1 MPGHKRNDKFHIPS
15 ADIDITE
22 IDGFDNL
29 HCPEG
34 IIRNMENNLSSLFES
49 KKSIISV
56 NGSTCCVLA
65 SICAVCDKG
74 DKIIIA
80 RNCHKS
86 VYNACFLKEL
96 DVKYIEPE
104 FDIDLGTYTYVTQEA
119 IDKAYA
125 DNKDAKAIVITS
137 PTYEGFVS
145 KVKSPI
151 PLIVDSAHGS
161 HFGLADWL
169 PKRSSGDIVIN
180 SLHKTLPCLTQ
191 TAVVNIYNN
200 KFAQK
205 IKMYIDIFETSSPS
219 YILLSS
225 VDKCIDFIKNCNAE
239 FDEYKVLLDD
249 FYSKAKCINGIKIYN
264 NDDLTRIIISADGYT
279 GNELAQHLRN
289 NGIEVEG
296 ATLNYVILIS
306 TVADKKTGF
315 DLLIN
320 ALKAVEKRDSIKKFS
335 YTFAIPKKQC
345 KESDVDETILTDI
358 VQCVNKVSGEYIF
371 AYPPGIPLVVPGEI
385 ISRKIVDY
393 ITLCIKNNVNIL
405 SDSNQLP
412 NHILTKAEQ

>member
-1 MPGHKRNDKFHIPS
+1 MPGHKRNEKFNIPS

-34 IIRNMENNLSSLFES
+34 IIRDIENDLSSLFES
-49 KKSIISV
+49 NKSIISV
-56 NGSTCCVLA
+56 NGSTCCILA

-119 IDKAYA
+119 IDKAYT
-125 DNKDAKAIVITS
+125 DNSDAKAIVITS

-145 KVKSPI
+145 NVKSPI

-161 HFGLADWL
+161 HLGFADWL
-169 PKRSSGDIVIN
+169 PKRSDGDIVIN

-200 KFAQK
+200 DYADK
-205 IKMYIDIFETSSPS
+205 IKMYMDIFETSSPS

-225 VDKCIDFIKNCNAE
+225 IDKCIDFVKNSNAE
-239 FDEYKVLLDD
+239 FDKYKLLLDD
-249 FYSKAKCINGIKIYN
+249 FYNKAKCINGIKIHN
-264 NDDLTRIIISADGYT
+264 NDDLTRIIISAPGYT

-306 TVADKKTGF
+306 TVADTNAGF
-315 DLLIN
+315 DLLIG
-320 ALKAVEKRDSIKKFS
+320 ALKTIEKRDKTNKFCHSFSI
-335 YTFAIPKKQC
+335 PEKQC
-345 KESDVDETILTDI
+345 KSSEIDKTVLTDI
-358 VQCVNKVSGEYIF
+358 DKCVNKISGEYIF

-385 ISRKIVDY
+385 ISKEIVDY
-393 ITLCIKNNVNIL
+393 IMFCVKNNVNIL

-412 NHILTKAEQ
+412 NHILTKAQQ